1 MSYFWLIRECILA
14 LNLLVLIFFKFFFF
28 IIPGK
33 IIRHF
38 LENTFFL
45 LFCAPSSS
53 TSTFL
58 LASNGLTVVHF
69 AASRNFFITCFFEL
83 LVLTLKFNVLTHI
96 WFSYIHRRTL
106 LNIVIPFAVILLSL
120 LELSLFHVS
129 GWLLGYPSMNNIYL
143 CLFFSQLF
151 ILKEF

>member
-1 MSYFWLIRECILA
+1 MSYYRFTRDCFLA
-14 LNLLVLIFFKFFFF
+14 LNLLVLIFFKFT
-28 IIPGK
+28 IIIG
-33 IIRHF
+33 HF
-38 LENTFFL
+38 LENIFFL
-45 LFCAPSSS
+45 LFLTPSS

-58 LASNGLTVVHF
+58 LARNKLTDNF
-69 AASRNFFITCFFEL
+69 AASWNFFITCFFEL
-83 LVLTLKFNVLTHI
+83 LVLTLEFNVLRHI

-143 CLFFSQLF
+143 CFFFSQLF

>member
-1 MSYFWLIRECILA
+1 MSYYRFTRDCFLA
-14 LNLLVLIFFKFFFF
+14 LNLLVLIFFKFT
-28 IIPGK
+28 IIIG
-33 IIRHF
+33 HF
-38 LENTFFL
+38 LENIFFL
-45 LFCAPSSS
+45 LFLTPSS
-53 TSTFL
+53 TSSFL
-58 LASNGLTVVHF
+58 LARNKLTVNF
-69 AASRNFFITCFFEL
+69 AASWNFFITCFFEL
-83 LVLTLKFNVLTHI
+83 LVLTLEYNVRRHI

-143 CLFFSQLF
+143 CFFFSQLF

>member
-1 MSYFWLIRECILA
+1 MSYYRFTRDCFLA
-14 LNLLVLIFFKFFFF
+14 LNLLVLIFFQFT
-28 IIPGK
+28 IIIG
-33 IIRHF
+33 HF
-38 LENTFFL
+38 LENIFFL
-45 LFCAPSSS
+45 LFLTPSS

-58 LASNGLTVVHF
+58 LARNMLTVNF
-69 AASRNFFITCFFEL
+69 AASWNFFITCFFEL
-83 LVLTLKFNVLTHI
+83 LVLTLEYNVRRHI

-143 CLFFSQLF
+143 CFFFSQLF

>member
-1 MSYFWLIRECILA
+1 MSYYRLLRECIIA
-14 LNLLVLIFFKFFFF
+14 LNLLALIFFKFFFF

-45 LFCAPSSS
+45 LFLTPSS
-53 TSTFL
+53 TPPFL
-58 LASNGLTVVHF
+58 LASNGLNVVHF
-69 AASRNFFITCFFEL
+69 AASWNFFITCFFEL
-83 LVLTLKFNVLTHI
+83 LVLTLKFNVRSHI

-143 CLFFSQLF
+143 CFFFSQLF

>member
-1 MSYFWLIRECILA
+1 MSYYRFTRDWFLA
-14 LNLLVLIFFKFFFF
+14 LNLLVLIFFKFT
-28 IIPGK
+28 IILG
-33 IIRHF
+33 HF
-38 LENTFFL
+38 LENIFFL
-45 LFCAPSSS
+45 LFLTPSS

-58 LASNGLTVVHF
+58 LASNRLTDNF
-69 AASRNFFITCFFEL
+69 AASWNFFITCFFEL
-83 LVLTLKFNVLTHI
+83 LVLTLEFNVRRHI

-143 CLFFSQLF
+143 CFFFSQLF